1 MQTILGAGGV
11 IGKELAK
18 SLPQYT
24 SAIRLV
30 SRNPVKVNDTD
41 ELFPADLLNAEAVMQ
56 AVAGSEIAYL
66 VAGLPYNHKTWAAQ
80 WPVIMQNVIAAC
92 KAHNCKLVFFDNI
105 YGYGPVDGV
114 MTEDTP
120 MNPSSKKGTTRKE
133 IATMLMKEYESG
145 TLQALIAR
153 APDFYGPATPL
164 SLTTPMIFDRLK
176 RGKTAQWMLNAD
188 LEHAFIYTP
197 DAGRATAL
205 LGNTATAYNQAWH
218 LPVPKEMITG
228 KAFIEKAAAV
238 YNAKPNFTVL
248 RRWMIRIGSLFNGI
262 IKESMEMLYQYDR
275 DYIFSSE
282 KFSKAFPGFRVTSY
296 DEGIS
301 NTAAYYK

>member
-1 MQTILGAGGV
+1 MQTILGAGGI

-24 SAIRLV
+24 NAIRLV

-41 ELFPADLLNAEAVMQ
+41 ELFPADLLDAEAVMN
-56 AVAGSEIAYL
+56 AVAGSETAYL
-66 VAGLPYNHKTWAAQ
+66 VAGIPYNHKTWAAQ
-80 WPVIMQNVIAAC
+80 WPVIMKNVIAAC
-92 KAHNCKLVFFDNI
+92 KTHQCKLVFFDNI
-105 YGYGPVDGV
+105 YAYGPVNGV

-120 MNPSSKKGTTRKE
+120 MNPSSKKGATRKE
-133 IATMLMKEYESG
+133 IATLLMKEYESG
-145 TLQALIAR
+145 ALQALIAR

-176 RGKTAQWMLNAD
+176 RGKTTQWMLDA
-188 LEHAFIYTP
+188 EHKHAFIYTP

-205 LGNTATAYNQAWH
+205 LGNTPTAFNQVWH

-228 KAFIEKAAAV
+228 RVFIEKASAA
-238 YNAKPNFTVL
+238 YNVAPRFTVL
-248 RRWMIRIGSLFNGI
+248 KKWMIRIGALFSGI

-275 DYIFSSE
+275 DYLFSCE
-282 KFSKAFPGFRVTSY
+282 KFSNTFPEFTITGY
-296 DEGIS
+296 DEGIK
-301 NTAAYYK
+301 NTATYYQ

>member
-24 SAIRLV
+24 NAIRLV

-66 VAGLPYNHKTWAAQ
+66 VAGLPYNHKTWAEQ
-80 WPVIMQNVIAAC
+80 WPVIMTNVIAAC
-92 KAHNCKLVFFDNI
+92 KAHHCKLVFFDNI
-105 YGYGPVDGV
+105 YAYGPVDGV

-120 MNPSSKKGTTRKE
+120 MNPSSKKGATRKE
-133 IATMLMKEYESG
+133 IVTMLVKEYESG
-145 TLQALIAR
+145 ALQALIAR

-176 RGKTAQWMLNAD
+176 RGKTPQWLLNPE
-188 LEHAFIYTP
+188 LQHAFIYTP

-205 LGNTATAYNQAWH
+205 LGNTATAYNQVWH
-218 LPVPKEMITG
+218 LPAPKEMITG
-228 KAFIEKAAAV
+228 KAFIEKAAAA
-238 YNAKPNFTVL
+238 YNAKPRFTAL
-248 RRWMIRIGSLFNGI
+248 RKWMIRLGSLFSGI

-282 KFSKAFPGFRVTSY
+282 KFSRAFPDFKVTGY
-296 DEGIS
+296 DEGIK